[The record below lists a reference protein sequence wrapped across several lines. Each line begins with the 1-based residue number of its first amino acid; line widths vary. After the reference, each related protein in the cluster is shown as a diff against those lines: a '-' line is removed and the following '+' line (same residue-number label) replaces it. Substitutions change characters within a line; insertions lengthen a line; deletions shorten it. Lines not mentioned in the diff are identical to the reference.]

1 MFSGSCFRCHLH
13 QNTPLY
19 NYFTHP
25 HSRTYIRVE
34 KNSRGKPRE
43 KRTMHAF
50 TEWFAV
56 SNDKR
61 TEYGLVISSINK
73 HYKNT
78 DRGHFRQ
85 NSFSAPTGWRR
96 IMGIISGKYFY
107 IHILINFINGGI

>member
-1 MFSGSCFRCHLH
+1 MFSGSCFRWHLH
-13 QNTPLY
+13 KKYSLIQLFYSPTLA
-19 NYFTHP
+19 H
-25 HSRTYIRVE
+25 VE

-43 KRTMHAF
+43 KCTMHAF

-61 TEYGLVISSINK
+61 TEYGLVISSFNK

-85 NSFSAPTGWRR
+85 NLFSAATGWRR

-107 IHILINFINGGI
+107 INILINFINGGI